1 MGTHWTTSSQIT
13 TMTNSMAK
21 ILLVVSVAVAMS
33 IVMADPEP
41 EPGKPKGV
49 SYGYASAP
57 VYSYRPQPVYRRVI
71 PVRRFKGKGKAPK
84 APKGFKAPKFFK
96 AKAPK
101 APKGRKVVRVARP
114 VYRPAPVYSHG
125 YY

>member
-1 MGTHWTTSSQIT
+1 MGHWTTSSLNT

-21 ILLVVSVAVAMS
+21 ILLVVSVAVAMT

-57 VYSYRPQPVYRRVI
+57 VFSYRPQPIRRVI

-84 APKGFKAPKFFK
+84 APKGFKAPKG
-96 AKAPK
+96 
-101 APKGRKVVRVARP
+101 KGRKVVRVARP
-114 VYRPAPVYSHG
+114 VYQPVYSHG
-125 YY
+125 YH

>member
-1 MGTHWTTSSQIT
+1 MGHWTTSSLNT

-21 ILLVVSVAVAMS
+21 ILLVVSVAVAMT

-57 VYSYRPQPVYRRVI
+57 SYSYQPAPRPVYRRVI

-84 APKGFKAPKFFK
+84 APKGFKAPK
-96 AKAPK
+96 APKGFK
-101 APKGRKVVRVARP
+101 APKGRKIVRVARP